1 MSVSEYKVGL
11 WVKGGEM
18 GWGGEAS
25 GGWVRGVGGLQ
36 EPKDRGMGTG
46 LGWDWGGWVWYT
58 LFQKSDK
65 FL

>member
-1 MSVSEYKVGL
+1 MADTTGL
-11 WVKGGEM
+11 NY
-18 GWGGEAS
+18 S
-25 GGWVRGVGGLQ
+25 PIRPRRWVRGVGGLQ
-36 EPKDRGMGTG
+36 EPEDRGMGTG